1 MKTATG
7 RQNYLDWLR
16 ILAIFG
22 VLIYHSAR
30 PFITDD
36 PWHINNEET
45 RNLLMKFNFWL
56 SRFRMHYF
64 ICGIAMIFIPVFLF
78 PVVRNKYKSLATA
91 YIVFRALEGKLFVY
105 LAIKTLFF
113 IPLSETW
120 LYRHKAIS
128 TWRLRRKL

>member
-1 MKTATG
+1 MNFLESIIMGLVEGATEFLPVSSSG
-7 RQNYLDWLR
+7 HM

-45 RNLLMKFNFWL
+45 SNLLMEFNFWL
-56 SRFRMHYF
+56 SRFRMLNF

-78 PVVRNKYKSLATA
+78 PVIRNK
-91 YIVFRALEGKLFVY
+91 
-105 LAIKTLFF
+105 
-113 IPLSETW
+113 
-120 LYRHKAIS
+120 
-128 TWRLRRKL
+128 

>member
-1 MKTATG
+1 MKTTTG

-36 PWHINNEET
+36 PWHINNEAT
-45 RNLLMKFNFWL
+45 SNLLMEFNFWL
-56 SRFRMHYF
+56 SRIRMHYF

-78 PVVRNKYKSLATA
+78 PVVRNKHKSLATT
-91 YIVFRALEGKLFVY
+91 YIGFRALEGILFVY
-105 LAIKTLFF
+105 FAINPLFHSSKRS
-113 IPLSETW
+113 LVKC
-120 LYRHKAIS
+120 KA
-128 TWRLRRKL
+128 